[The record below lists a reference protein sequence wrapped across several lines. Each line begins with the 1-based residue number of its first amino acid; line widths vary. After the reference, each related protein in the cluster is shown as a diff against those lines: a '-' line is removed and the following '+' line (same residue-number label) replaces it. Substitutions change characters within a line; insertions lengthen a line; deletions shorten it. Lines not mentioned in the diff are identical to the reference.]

1 MTTEQLLKGEELK
14 RQINIRK
21 IQLEK
26 WVNSKKFWEKTVR
39 LDTKETNNAMIP
51 DVNVNYIDFDVVKA
65 IAVSRLEKELNDL
78 ELEFSR
84 L

>member
-14 RQINIRK
+14 HQINIRK

-39 LDTKETNNAMIP
+39 LDTKETNNAIIP